1 MNNTILRIAA
11 SIDPG
16 QERDYQE
23 DNYSIGA
30 DLEAGDWKLPSGDIT
45 PGSKGTLLVVADGMG
60 GLNAGEVAS
69 KIVVE
74 SIQAYFDP
82 SRLSSTTA
90 NPGKVLVEG
99 ILYANGEI
107 LKHAK
112 KNPDT
117 EGMGTT
123 VVLAWILDGALHVAW
138 SGDSRCYLL
147 RQGQRIYQ
155 VNHDHSY
162 VQELIDQQQITS
174 EEAFYHPNKNIIT
187 QSLGDVGRQPAP
199 GYETTPLQAG
209 DRILLCSDGLNTM
222 LHDAEIESFLGAG
235 SVNDAARSLV
245 KAANDAGG
253 YDNIT
258 AVVAEVV
265 NSAVPITGAPAYVP
279 AVTPPAAQPMRP
291 EAPKSEAVKT
301 KGFWSESPSWAKA
314 LLILLPILGVAT
326 ALFVISLNNSP
337 DPDKKEA
344 TTAVPTT
351 PPPTVEPHTNPR
363 PIVTNTPPPPGRLQ
377 PARPA
382 TTDPSKGDKAISDLK
397 KNEFNGWLEKVK
409 GILEDSKTGLPNDGS
424 KVKIDALLASIA
436 SMSDYS
442 SVCEKICTDIKSLSK
457 TVKIRIFNS
466 IKNIDSDPQKKCSCD
481 FDLGS
486 APAPKVESPTN
497 PPNEKEYGVQVGCFD
512 TKAEADVAR
521 IKATKTEPKFPHAEV
536 IKKDVEGSPCY
547 AVIIK
552 RFKNR
557 DHAKATS
564 NDLERKKKFS
574 DEFPKCCFVAEL
586 N

>member
-30 DLEAGDWKLPSGDIT
+30 DLEAGDWKLPGSDIA

-82 SRLSSTTA
+82 SRLSSATA

-162 VQELIDQQQITS
+162 VQELIDQKQITS

-187 QSLGDVGRQPAP
+187 QSLGDVGRQPSP

-235 SVNDAARSLV
+235 SVSDAARSLV
-245 KAANDAGG
+245 QAANDAGG

-265 NSAVPITGAPAYVP
+265 DSAVAITGAPAYVP
-279 AVTPPAAQPMRP
+279 VATPPAAQPMRP

-326 ALFVISLNNSP
+326 ALFVISLNKSP
-337 DPDKKEA
+337 EPDKKE
-344 TTAVPTT
+344 TTTPGTTT
-351 PPPTVEPHTNPR
+351 PPPKAEPHTDPR
-363 PIVTNTPPPPGRLQ
+363 PIVTTTPPPGKPQ
-377 PARPA
+377 PVKPA
-382 TTDPSKGDKAISDLK
+382 TTDPSKGDKAISELK

-424 KVKIDALLASIA
+424 KVKINGLLASIA
-436 SMSDYS
+436 SMSDYA
-442 SVCEKICTDIKSLSK
+442 SVCEKICTDIKSLSQ
-457 TVKIRIFNS
+457 TVKIRIFNN

-486 APAPKVESPTN
+486 APTPKLEPIG
-497 PPNEKEYGVQVGCFD
+497 PPNEIEYGVQIGCFD
-512 TKAEADVAR
+512 TKAEADDAKL
-521 IKATKTEPKFPHAEV
+521 KATKTEPRFPDAEV
-536 IKKDVEGSPCY
+536 IKKEVEGSPCY
-547 AVIIK
+547 AVIVK
-552 RFKNR
+552 RYKSR
-557 DHAKATS
+557 ESAKAAS
-564 NDLERKKKFS
+564 NGLEKQKKFS
-574 DEFPKCCFVAEL
+574 KEFPRCCFVAEL